1 MGNGHSSPI
10 QNCLN
15 TICVNRTACVT
26 YPGDPLFAW
35 WSKPFNL
42 EFPVVPI
49 AIIRPQTAN
58 EVAEAVKCAT
68 KNGLKVQAKSG
79 GHSYGYGPRETFM
92 AKLIGQKLWSRRRR
106 WGGLY

>member
-15 TICVNRTACVT
+15 AICADRTACVT

-79 GHSYGYGPRETFM
+79 GHSYGYALRERCIAELTV
-92 AKLIGQKLWSRRRR
+92 QKLWLR
-106 WGGLY
+106 WRGRSGLY